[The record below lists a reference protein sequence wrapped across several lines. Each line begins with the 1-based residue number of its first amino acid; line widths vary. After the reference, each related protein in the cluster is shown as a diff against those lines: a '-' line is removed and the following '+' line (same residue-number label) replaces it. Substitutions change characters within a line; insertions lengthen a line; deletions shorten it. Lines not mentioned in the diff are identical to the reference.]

1 MNLSKEQINFIDKI
15 TELKPDLSNKINK
28 LKDTLAHQAPEIVKQ
43 KYWNEIYMI
52 LSTNIQI
59 NENDKNSND
68 RKIFDLYHKLIE
80 IEKEKIKE
88 ASK

>member
-1 MNLSKEQINFIDKI
+1 MIRIMI
-15 TELKPDLSNKINK
+15 
-28 LKDTLAHQAPEIVKQ
+28 